1 MTMDEAT
8 GILGIVRYQFFID
21 VDVSRLVTRGE
32 LIIAYDNWELC
43 VCEN

>member
-21 VDVSRLVTRGE
+21 VNVSRFTTRDE